1 MESAIALQQM
11 SRVVVA
17 VNELKKF
24 NFVKFKS
31 NNIDNSKV
39 TNYLLNSNI
48 KNFIYSGYP
57 GKIIKNNYLLKN
69 KNFIH
74 SHPGKL
80 PFYPGST
87 TIYYSILN
95 EDKIFCTT
103 IILNQHLDRG
113 KILLTKRYN
122 IPKKKYLIEN
132 KFDNEIRS
140 KNIVFVL
147 KNLKKYL
154 NKKKYTSKYFSPYYI
169 AHPIIRHIIL
179 NKKSIKNIIKDLS

>member
-1 MESAIALQQM
+1 MNFGLILSNTQRSKKYLDALRENNLKPKLIILLKKKM
-11 SRVVVA
+11 DRSKFLEI
-17 VNELKKF
+17 NELKKF

-103 IILNQHLDRG
+103 IILNQHL
-113 KILLTKRYN
+113 L
-122 IPKKKYLIEN
+122 
-132 KFDNEIRS
+132 
-140 KNIVFVL
+140 
-147 KNLKKYL
+147 
-154 NKKKYTSKYFSPYYI
+154 
-169 AHPIIRHIIL
+169 IIRL
-179 NKKSIKNIIKDLS
+179 GLMMSNNQ